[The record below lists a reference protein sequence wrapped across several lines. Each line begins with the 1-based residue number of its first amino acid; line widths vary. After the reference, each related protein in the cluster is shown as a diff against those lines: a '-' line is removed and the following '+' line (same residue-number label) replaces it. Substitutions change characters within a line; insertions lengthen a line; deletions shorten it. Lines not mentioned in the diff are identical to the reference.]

1 MTKGKSAARA
11 APKTVPKAVSASKK
25 PQKSHESK
33 MVDAYL
39 QTTPTRFKLIDAFL
53 LMLFLTGVLQ
63 FAYCVL
69 LSNYP
74 FNAFISGFAA
84 TIGQFVL
91 ALSLRM
97 QLASVVDGQPRVTEN
112 RAFSEFV
119 LASVV
124 LHFFVVNFLG

>member
-1 MTKGKSAARA
+1 MTKGKPAARA
-11 APKTVPKAVSASKK
+11 APKTVPKAVSASKN
-25 PQKSHESK
+25 PQKSNEIK

-74 FNAFISGFAA
+74 FNAFISGYVTLSHGSFAA
-84 TIGQFVL
+84 TVGQFVL

-97 QLASVVDGQPRVTEN
+97 QLASVVDGKPRVAEN
-112 RAFSEFV
+112 RYVPFSLLQGLF
-119 LASVV
+119 
-124 LHFFVVNFLG
+124 